1 MKFLFAVLLSMV
13 SFVALGQDAPVAE
26 PDKFSK
32 IMSEASI
39 WVALVVMVVEYLIGV
54 SKLKS
59 NSMIESVMA
68 MLKMIFGAKK

>member
-1 MKFLFAVLLSMV
+1 MKFLIAVLFSMLSLSV
-13 SFVALGQDAPVAE
+13 LGQEAPVAE

-32 IMSEASI
+32 IMSEASV

-59 NSMIESVMA
+59 NSMIESVLG
-68 MLKMIFGAKK
+68 MLKMIFGSKK

>member
-1 MKFLFAVLLSMV
+1 MKFLFAVLLSV
-13 SFVALGQDAPVAE
+13 FSFVALGQEAPVAE

-39 WVALVVMVVEYLIGV
+39 WVALVVMIVEYLIGV

-68 MLKMIFGAKK
+68 MLKMIFGSKK